1 MKIVRTLALEKCGAN
16 LDCPEVHLLDDGR
29 ALVCGYNSPPGL
41 IARPDGESA
50 VILDVATLRAAL
62 NALEGGTG

>member
-1 MKIVRTLALEKCGAN
+1 MKIVRMLAHQSCGAN

-29 ALVCGYNSPPGL
+29 ALVRGFNPPPGL
-41 IARPDGESA
+41 IALPGHEGA

-62 NALEGGTG
+62 ATLEGGT

>member
-1 MKIVRTLALEKCGAN
+1 MRIVRMLAEQRCGAA

-29 ALVCGYNSPPGL
+29 ALVRGFNPPPGFMAL
-41 IARPDGESA
+41 PDHEGA

-62 NALEGGTG
+62 DALEGGG